1 MVQRAHENLDERLLH
16 RLTFFTDAVFAI
28 VMTLLV
34 LELRPPEG
42 DAAAQ
47 VAALFA
53 MAGKFFAFALS
64 FAILGIFWVAHLAT
78 TRRLRVFDWPTV
90 VANLVFL
97 FPICLLPFVSRWVGE
112 SLLSVPAWSAYSVV
126 LIACSAGNITIVLVQ
141 SRGGGR
147 LLAEPVSTH
156 ERLYRVGRAATPGVA
171 FLVGLL
177 GAAAGRVEIAQFCWV
192 LIPVLMI
199 LLRFVKPKRAGA
211 AREGRPCGTPR
222 PQP

>member
-1 MVQRAHENLDERLLH
+1 MAQRVHEDLDERALH
-16 RLTFFTDAVFAI
+16 RLLFFTDAVFAI

-53 MAGKFFAFALS
+53 MGGKFFAFALS

-78 TRRLRVFDWPTV
+78 TRRLRVFDWPTT
-90 VANLVFL
+90 VANLTFL

-112 SLLSVPAWSAYSVV
+112 RTLSIPAWSAYSVV
-126 LIACSAGNITIVLVQ
+126 LIACSAGNIAIVLVQ

-147 LLAEPVSTH
+147 LLAEPVSAH
-156 ERLYRVGRAATPGVA
+156 ERLYRVGRAGTPGLA
-171 FLVGLL
+171 FLIGLL
-177 GAAAGRVEIAQFCWV
+177 GAGAGRVEIAQFCWV
-192 LIPVLMI
+192 LIPPFMI
-199 LLRFVKPKRAGA
+199 LLRFVRPKP
-211 AREGRPCGTPR
+211 ARSA
-222 PQP
+222 